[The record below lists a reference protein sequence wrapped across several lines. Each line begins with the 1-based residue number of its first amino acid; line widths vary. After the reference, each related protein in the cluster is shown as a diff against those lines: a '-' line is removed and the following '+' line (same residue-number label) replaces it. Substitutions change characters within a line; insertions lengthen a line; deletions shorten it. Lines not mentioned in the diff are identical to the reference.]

1 MDRKAD
7 LAIIQKILLNE
18 WDPIGVSDI
27 PEAQDEYDAY
37 ADTVFGMLADQT
49 ASDDALLPSRTG
61 AFHRSTETHNR
72 RRRDP
77 SPFGCQDEAAGG
89 QPSSLSGFSQ
99 LSSDWHSLQRR
110 PC

>member
-49 ASDDALLPSRTG
+49 ASDDAFAQYLFKI
-61 AFHRSTETHNR
+61 ATEHMGLSYR
-72 RRRDP
+72 ELAERCDK
-77 SPFGCQDEAAGG
+77 AARAIAAL
-89 QPSSLSGFSQ
+89 QP
-99 LSSDWHSLQRR
+99 DR
-110 PC
+110 